1 VYKSTYERRD
11 GYTPGRKDTTDYRDH
26 VVLWYKDLARSV
38 DYLETRTDIDY
49 TKIAYEGASWGAAM
63 GALFPALETR
73 FRALVLV
80 CPGFYVQTRLPEA
93 DPFNFAPYVKAP
105 VLMLNGRFDYLF
117 PIDSSQEPMFRILG
131 TPKEQK
137 RWMVYDTGHDIPRT
151 EQIKE
156 TLDWLDKY
164 LGSVK

>member
-1 VYKSTYERRD
+1 
-11 GYTPGRKDTTDYRDH
+11 
-26 VVLWYKDLARSV
+26 
-38 DYLETRTDIDY
+38 
-49 TKIAYEGASWGAAM
+49 
-63 GALFPALETR
+63 
-73 FRALVLV
+73 
-80 CPGFYVQTRLPEA
+80 
-93 DPFNFAPYVKAP
+93 VKAP

-137 RWMVYDTGHDIPRT
+137 RWVVYDTGHDIPRT

>member
-1 VYKSTYERRD
+1 
-11 GYTPGRKDTTDYRDH
+11 
-26 VVLWYKDLARSV
+26 
-38 DYLETRTDIDY
+38 
-49 TKIAYEGASWGAAM
+49 
-63 GALFPALETR
+63 
-73 FRALVLV
+73 
-80 CPGFYVQTRLPEA
+80 VQTRLPEA

-137 RWMVYDTGHDIPRT
+137 RWVVYDTGHDIPRT